1 MTLLS
6 MTIYAIVSSFTPGP
20 NNIMSLYHSKQTGLR
35 GTVRFCIGV
44 ALGFFLLLLVS
55 NFFSSALYHLFPKI
69 QLYMKIFGAI
79 YLLYLAYKI
88 GTSKGTDAQS
98 FSNRYNNIKF
108 GMLLQF
114 VNPKG
119 VIYALS
125 VVAAFITPNFE
136 HFSIQIILI
145 TYLALIGFLSSFS
158 WSVFGSIFKK
168 FINQHE
174 LAFNLIMS
182 LLLVYTAFSILFT

>member
-1 MTLLS
+1 MTFLS

-20 NNIMSLYHSKQTGLR
+20 NNIMSLYYSKQTGLR
-35 GTVRFCIGV
+35 GTIKFCIGV

-55 NFFSSALYHLFPKI
+55 NFFSNALYHVFPKV

-98 FSNRYNNIKF
+98 FSSRYNNIKF

-114 VNPKG
+114 INPKG

-136 HFSIQIILI
+136 HFSVQIILI

-174 LAFNLIMS
+174 LAFNIIMA
-182 LLLVYTAFSILFT
+182 LLLVYTAISILFT